1 MLKIKFQGDGENV
14 FTLLFYFGMDYF
26 TCGTIFVPH
35 VFIHGWIH
43 RVVLGDFNNLFTVRN
58 SAHHINV
65 DVMRVFNCLLEH
77 QCARCL
83 GAHLSHAQRTLDVV
97 RVHGGLLE
105 HC

>member
-58 SAHHINV
+58 SAHTSNV
-65 DVMRVFNCLLEH
+65 DVARVFYVYWNINVQGVWAH
-77 QCARCL
+77 TYHTHN
-83 GAHLSHAQRTLDVV
+83 AHLMWCGFMVV
-97 RVHGGLLE
+97 Y
-105 HC
+105 